1 MQLHL
6 LVHRASVMLP
16 LLLPLLQFVTSITS
30 GKDYLGHMGDAQR
43 TAWSHDLGYSI
54 NETLQALSEARV
66 PIIVD
71 VKLVSFAGD
80 GWVLL

>member
-1 MQLHL
+1 
-6 LVHRASVMLP
+6 
-16 LLLPLLQFVTSITS
+16 LLLLLLQFVTSIPS
-30 GKDYLGHMGDAQR
+30 GKDYLGHMADAQR

-80 GWVLL
+80 G